1 MSSTSYKEQDNN
13 ISSRFFIHPQEKI
26 KFKSEISWVSIVVFS
41 FDSEKALGFF
51 FFFFWWQDIYVNEK
65 A

>member
-51 FFFFWWQDIYVNEK
+51 FFFWWQDIYVNEK